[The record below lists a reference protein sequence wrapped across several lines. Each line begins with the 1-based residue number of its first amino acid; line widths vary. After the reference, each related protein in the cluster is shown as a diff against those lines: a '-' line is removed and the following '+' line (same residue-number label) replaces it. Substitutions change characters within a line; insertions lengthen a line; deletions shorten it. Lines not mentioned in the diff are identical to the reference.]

1 MGALTTLAALELFSL
16 DSWKVGRETEYILVL
31 IAFYLNSLYLI
42 LLHPIVNSQYLLTVG
57 NCLLA
62 TLNPTTQKQGIVVL
76 IIVPS
81 YNCIAEQQLTTYESS
96 IPNFPIILLP
106 LVKPKLIAQLGL
118 PSHVDIPAVLLLKN
132 LIKRHWM
139 VRKKE

>member
-1 MGALTTLAALELFSL
+1 M
-16 DSWKVGRETEYILVL
+16 
-31 IAFYLNSLYLI
+31 
-42 LLHPIVNSQYLLTVG
+42 G